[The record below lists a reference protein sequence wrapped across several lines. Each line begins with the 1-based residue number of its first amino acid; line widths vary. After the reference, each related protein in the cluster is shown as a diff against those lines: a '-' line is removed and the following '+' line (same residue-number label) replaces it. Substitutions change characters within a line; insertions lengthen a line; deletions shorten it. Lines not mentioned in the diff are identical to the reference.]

1 MPFHSLVD
9 PSGAPLRPRAEAPFV
24 GASRTHQDLVAW
36 WPRRVSPVTAL
47 PQADRD
53 LLTDRIADQAR
64 NDGWASA
71 GMDRLVDN
79 VIGAGWG
86 LNVTLPRRRLGL
98 TEQQAADLAGS
109 IEEAFDEWAS
119 DPESCDAGQRLGF
132 GGLLALGYRHGV
144 RDGEALAAISFLPRG
159 GAWATAVE
167 MIHPARLAQPD
178 FAAETTAFRQGIELG
193 PTGEP
198 VAYHVRV
205 AHPADGLG
213 YASGTFARLP
223 RSVNGRRLVAHAYEA
238 REAGQIRGVP
248 LFAPVVKKL
257 RMLGRYDETE
267 LQAALLNASMATFIT
282 SPFDHEALAEALG
295 AGDGKALDGAIAGYL
310 AGKLGYWKDAPP
322 IHLPGAAVNFLY
334 PGERAEHTPPTH
346 PNAVFEHF
354 VRAGLRHVAA
364 ALGLSYEQLSADWG
378 QVNYSSARAALLE
391 VWRGFSRRA
400 ALYATDFAQ
409 PVYVRWLEEAVVRGR
424 VALPAGSPAFA
435 EAKAAWTRC
444 RWRMPGRGWV
454 DPLKEADAAAVRIG
468 LGVSTLEREAA
479 EQGLD
484 WEENLRQRAREL
496 AAARRLEEE
505 YGLEA
510 GTLVENRRD
519 RPDVIRGAVPDEAP
533 SP

>member
-1 MPFHSLVD
+1 MNAFSLID
-9 PSGAPLRPRAEAPFV
+9 STGASLRPRAEAPFT

-36 WPRRVSPVTAL
+36 RPRRVSPVTAL
-47 PQADRD
+47 PQGDRD

-71 GMDRLVDN
+71 GMERLVDN
-79 VIGAGWG
+79 MIGAGWG

-98 TEQQAADLAGS
+98 
-109 IEEAFDEWAS
+109 
-119 DPESCDAGQRLGF
+119 
-132 GGLLALGYRHGV
+132 
-144 RDGEALAAISFLPRG
+144 
-159 GAWATAVE
+159 
-167 MIHPARLAQPD
+167 
-178 FAAETTAFRQGIELG
+178 
-193 PTGEP
+193 
-198 VAYHVRV
+198 
-205 AHPADGLG
+205 
-213 YASGTFARLP
+213 
-223 RSVNGRRLVAHAYEA
+223 
-238 REAGQIRGVP
+238 
-248 LFAPVVKKL
+248 
-257 RMLGRYDETE
+257 
-267 LQAALLNASMATFIT
+267 IT

-295 AGDGKALDGAIAGYL
+295 SGDGKALDGAITGYL

-409 PVYVRWLEEAVVRGR
+409 PVYVRWLEEAVARGR
-424 VALPAGSPAFA
+424 VVLPAGSPAFA

-444 RWRMPGRGWV
+444 RWRMPGRGWG
-454 DPLKEADAAAVRIG
+454 DPLKEAQAAAARIG

-510 GTLVENRRD
+510 GTLTKQYSERTTVKQAEHNSE
-519 RPDVIRGAVPDEAP
+519 I
-533 SP
+533 